1 MRILFILNPRAGR
14 MDGKRNLQPILDIY
28 KKYGIEEVK
37 LFETAARGDATAA
50 VIKYAAQFDRVV
62 CCGGDGTLNE
72 TITGLMGLENPPEL
86 GYIPAGSTNDFAAS
100 LGIRGGLEKSAKR
113 TIKGDPF
120 PIDIGRFNDRYFSYT
135 ASFGAFTQSSYNT
148 PQNIKNIFGHLAY
161 VFQGIK
167 DLNTIRDYP
176 VMVEADGKDYS
187 EKYVFGAI
195 CNSTSLGGIIRLKK
209 NLVKFNDGLFELVL
223 VRNPKNLEIL
233 ADLITALAK
242 QDFRD
247 NDSIVFVHAK
257 KITVQAHEEMPWS
270 LDGEYEPAKPVN
282 VIENRHSALRIMV

>member
-1 MRILFILNPRAGR
+1 MRILFILNPKAGR
-14 MDGKRNLQPILDIY
+14 MGGKRNLQPILDIY

-37 LFETAARGDATAA
+37 PFETAARGDATAA
-50 VIKYAAQFDRVV
+50 VRKYAAQFDRVV

-72 TITGLMGLENPPEL
+72 TVTGLMQLENPPVL

-100 LGIRGGLEKSAKR
+100 LGIRGGIEKNTKR
-113 TIKGDPF
+113 TVKGEPF
-120 PIDIGRFNDRYFSYT
+120 PIDIGSFNSRFFTYT

-148 PQNIKNIFGHLAY
+148 PQNIKNVFGHLAY

-176 VMVEADGKDYS
+176 VQVTADGRDYS
-187 EKYVFGAI
+187 DKYVFGAV
-195 CNSTSLGGIIRLKK
+195 CNSTSLGGIIKLKK
-209 NLVKFNDGLFELVL
+209 HLVKFNDGYFELVL
-223 VRNPKNLEIL
+223 VRNPKTPAIL
-233 ADLITALAK
+233 ANLITALAK

-257 KITVQAHEEMPWS
+257 KVTVQTQDAMPWS
-270 LDGEYEPAKPVN
+270 LDGEYEAGQPVN
-282 VIENRHSALRIMV
+282 EIQNCHRALRIMV